1 MSHYCFSQQEM
12 ANFVLDHDSIL
23 SKMTPQEID
32 LFADAY
38 DIDSPQEL
46 YRFKRALLEIDIDYE
61 TLKQEQVNN
70 A

>member
-1 MSHYCFSQQEM
+1 MSQYCYSQQEM

-32 LFADAY
+32 LFADEY
-38 DIDSPQEL
+38 EIDSPQEL
-46 YRFKRALLEIDIDYE
+46 YRFKRALLEIDIDYDA
-61 TLKQEQVNN
+61 LKQEQVH